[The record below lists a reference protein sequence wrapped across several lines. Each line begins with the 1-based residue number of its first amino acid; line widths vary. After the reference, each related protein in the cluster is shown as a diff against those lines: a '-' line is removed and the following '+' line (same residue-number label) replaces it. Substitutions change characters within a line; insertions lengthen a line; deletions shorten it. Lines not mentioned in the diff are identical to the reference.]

1 MILQLEFALFQASQ
15 LQFVVAR
22 VMDQKFDYRVQ
33 IAMFDFQF
41 SDAPLYI
48 FRRDHGLS

>member
-22 VMDQKFDYRVQ
+22 VMGQKFDHRVQ
-33 IAMFDFQF
+33 VAMFDFQL
-41 SDAPLYI
+41 DNAPLYI